1 MSRLPVRRGTATQY
15 GGTPRR
21 RIRTAVV
28 ALAALAATALATPL
42 PASAQADGP
51 PRPTGPCDLY
61 AAAGTPCVA
70 AHSTTR
76 ALYASYDGPLYQVK
90 RQSDGA
96 IKDIGVVQPSGTDR
110 GGYADAAAQ
119 DAFCANTVCWI
130 TILYDQSPNHND
142 LTQAPRGGFS
152 GPALGGMNN
161 LPIADM
167 APITIGGHKAYGV
180 FIEPGMGLRN
190 NNPTGTAVDDQPE
203 DTYWVV
209 NGRHYNDGCCFD
221 YGNAEIDSRD
231 DGDGTMETTYFG
243 NATAWYHGPP
253 PGPWVMTDQENNLV
267 GCVNP
272 GSASKLCPNLPSVD
286 WRFTTGVA
294 KGEPHHWASLGG
306 NAQSGPLQTMFDGPR
321 VGPTYD
327 PMRKQ
332 GAILLGNGGDNSNAS
347 QGTFYEGV
355 MTSGFPA
362 DSVDQSVQANIAA
375 AKYDVQQVS
384 VAPPPVPPQPVTVG
398 RVPGKYGS
406 ALSLDGTSNQY
417 VNLPHGIVSSLH
429 DFTISAWVNPGDL
442 DNWSR
447 VFDFGSGTGIY
458 MFLTVS
464 AGGTNRP
471 RFAITVNSNGAEQ
484 ALNAPDPLPIGQW
497 TNVTITLSGTTGR
510 MYVNGVQVDVN
521 QNMTLNP
528 SSLGDTSQ
536 NYIGKSQWPD
546 PLLNAS
552 VDDFQIYSRALS
564 DSEIAGMQTAPGA
577 GDVASYKFDEAG
589 GTTVVDSSG
598 NHHDG
603 TVVTPDLTPAGPPG
617 LQTFAPGTS
626 QDTIVTFTNTSGSA
640 ARNVK
645 LGLSLPAG
653 WSAVVDNG
661 SDTVA
666 GPVAPGDSVSATF
679 KVTSG
684 PAAFNGD
691 IVGTATWTGQGAD
704 TQTASMAERVRNT
717 SPLKINEYRIGTASD
732 ATNTFIELYNAGAS
746 PVDLSG
752 WTLTEHPTQQAIF
765 STVKVP
771 AGVTLGGHGFYLL
784 GLSNSGLAAPASAG
798 DSTLNVRSTT
808 GMSAGDTVD
817 VDTGSDQETRKIV
830 SVGSAASGNTT
841 LWQPLPEGP
850 IITVPAGSTS
860 VPVTSTSG
868 FAVDQK
874 VSIGF
879 GDKQEVATVTAV
891 GKPGTQTR
899 LTAAAP
905 AGTTNLKVLSNTNMA
920 NFSVGDRIRLDINSP
935 GHGAEWVTVAGVGT
949 AGPTGTGLTLAAP
962 LQFDHANNLPFNDAG
977 TGISFTPA
985 TAFAHSSNEPVQ
997 PLGTG
1002 ITLDSPLSRSH
1013 AVNAVVRDAAVTSA
1027 GYQGAHAPNQW
1038 FGGPALSSSAGSM
1051 VLRDAGGNV
1060 ADSLNYGLLVDPWA
1074 AEGYQ
1079 AASGSGQEGCVAGVP
1094 ARSGELGRSM
1104 ARFPDGADN
1113 DSNCT
1118 DFRAANGNFSNPTPG
1133 TANFATTVEVPVT
1146 GTVGGTVPATL
1157 ALALGTP
1164 ASFGAFTPG
1173 VDKDYTASTTA
1184 TVTSTAG
1191 DATLSVSDPDPAHPG
1206 HLVNGSFFLP
1216 QALQASANTGAFAPV
1231 SATPT
1236 ALLTYGGPVSNDM
1249 VAINFKQSIAR
1260 TDPLRTGTYGKT
1272 LTFTL
1277 STTNP

>member
-1 MSRLPVRRGTATQY
+1 MSRLPVRREIATQD

-21 RIRTAVV
+21 RVRAGLV
-28 ALAALAATALATPL
+28 ALAALAAAALAVPL
-42 PASAQADGP
+42 PASAQTAA
-51 PRPTGPCDLY
+51 RPTGPCDIY

-76 ALYASYDGPLYQVK
+76 ALYAAYDGPLYQVE

-96 IKDIGVVQPSGTDR
+96 VKDIGVVPAAGSDP

-130 TILYDQSPNHND
+130 TTLYDQSPNHND

-152 GPALGGMNN
+152 GPALGGFNN
-161 LPIADM
+161 LPLADM
-167 APITIGGHKAYGV
+167 APVTVGGHKAYGV

-190 NNPTGTAVDDQPE
+190 DNPRNTAVDDQPE

-272 GSASKLCPNLPSVD
+272 GSTSKLCPDLPSID

-362 DSVDQSVQANIAA
+362 DSVDQAVQANIAA
-375 AKYDVQQVS
+375 AKYAENPVS
-384 VAPPPVPPQPVTVG
+384 VAPPPAPPQPVTVG
-398 RVPGKYGS
+398 RVPGKLGS
-406 ALSLDGTSNQY
+406 ALSLDRTSNQY
-417 VNLPHGIVSSLH
+417 VNLPTGIVSSLH
-429 DFTISAWVNPGDL
+429 DFTISTWVNPGDL
-442 DNWSR
+442 NNWSR

-471 RFAITVNSNGAEQ
+471 RFALTVNSNGAEQ

-497 TNVTITLSGTTGR
+497 TNIAITLSGTTGR

-521 QNMTLNP
+521 PNMTLNP

-546 PLLNAS
+546 PLLNGS
-552 VDDFQIYSRALS
+552 VDDFQIYSRALG
-564 DSEIAGMQTAPGA
+564 DSEIAALQSAPGA

-598 NHHDG
+598 SHRDG
-603 TVVTPDLTPAGPPG
+603 TVVTPNLTPAGPPG
-617 LQTFAPGTS
+617 LQTFAPGSS
-626 QDTIVTFTNTSGSA
+626 QDTIVTFTNTSGA
-640 ARNVK
+640 PATDVK
-645 LGLSLPAG
+645 LGLSLPPG
-653 WSAVVDNG
+653 WSAAVDNG
-661 SDTVA
+661 SATVA

-691 IVGTATWTGQGAD
+691 LVGTAAWTDQGGAA
-704 TQTASMAERVRNT
+704 QSASIAERVRNT
-717 SPLKINEYRIGTASD
+717 SPVKINEYRIGTASD
-732 ATNTFIELYNAGAS
+732 STDTFIELYNAGAS

-771 AGVTLGGHGFYLL
+771 AGVRLGGHGFYLL

-798 DSTLNVRSTT
+798 DSTINVRSTT
-808 GMSAGDTVD
+808 SMSAGDTVD

-830 SVGSAASGNTT
+830 SVGTAASGNTT

-850 IITVPAGSTS
+850 LTVPAGSTS
-860 VPVTSTSG
+860 VPVTSTNG
-868 FAVDQK
+868 FVVGQK
-874 VSIGF
+874 VQLGSGP
-879 GDKQEVATVTAV
+879 DLEVATVTSV
-891 GKPGTQTR
+891 GKPGTQAR
-899 LTAAAP
+899 LSAPAP
-905 AGTTNLKVLSNTNMA
+905 AGATNIKVTSTTNISA
-920 NFSVGDRIRLDINSP
+920 GDRVRLDIASA
-935 GHGAEWVTVAGVGT
+935 GHGIEWVTVAAVGT
-949 AGPTGTGLTLAAP
+949 SGASGTGLDLTAP
-962 LQFDHANNLPFNDAG
+962 LQFDHASNLPFNDAG
-977 TGISFTPA
+977 TGIGITPA
-985 TAFAHSSNEPVQ
+985 TAFAHTSNEPVQ
-997 PLGTG
+997 ALGTG
-1002 ITLDSPLSRSH
+1002 IALDAPLTRSH

-1038 FGGPALSSSAGSM
+1038 FGGPALSNSAGNM

-1157 ALALGTP
+1157 ALTLGAIP
-1164 ASFGAFTPG
+1164 SFGTFTPG
-1173 VDKDYTASTTA
+1173 VTKDYTASTTA
-1184 TVTSTAG
+1184 AITSTAG
-1191 DATLSVSDPDPAHPG
+1191 DAELSVSDPSSTAPG
-1206 HLVNGSFFLP
+1206 HLVNGAYALP
-1216 QALQASANTGAFAPV
+1216 SALQAM
-1231 SATPT
+1231 ATSPNAAGGMLGT
-1236 ALLTYGGPVSNDM
+1236 ISGSPLTLLTYSGPVSNDQAA
-1249 VAINFKQSIAR
+1249 VTLQQHIGS
-1260 TDPLRTGTYGKT
+1260 TDPLRTGSYSKT